1 MVVLTRQV
9 SVSHSPPAVLSKMAA
24 WSALL
29 ELAAW
34 EPLLEVAAREEA
46 TGGGAA
52 GGAARTDALPGATL
66 RPSKKLAKAVLH
78 EREVLGLIA
87 DVFPHLG

>member
-9 SVSHSPPAVLSKMAA
+9 SVSHSPPAACRRWQRGAHCRNWRRGSPCLK
-24 WSALL
+24 W
-29 ELAAW
+29 
-34 EPLLEVAAREEA
+34 RH
-46 TGGGAA
+46 GGNRRRGR
-52 GGAARTDALPGATL
+52 GWRTQPTPCRHNL